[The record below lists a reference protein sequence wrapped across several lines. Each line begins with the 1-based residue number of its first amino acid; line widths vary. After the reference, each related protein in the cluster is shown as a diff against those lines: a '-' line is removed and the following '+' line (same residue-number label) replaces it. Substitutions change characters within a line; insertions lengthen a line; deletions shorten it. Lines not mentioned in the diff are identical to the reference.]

1 MEINRLTTIPT
12 IPAALLEQY
21 ATTPTSWAT
30 DALGRLGLGSWMDD
44 VAPLKPSW
52 RVHGRIRTLKY
63 VPRTGIKRPSLSPYT
78 VIRSFDPGDVLVIA
92 TGGTRSWLFGE
103 NIAHLALYQGLLG
116 MVTDGRAR
124 DAGELKEM
132 KIPIFSRGVS
142 ARPPS
147 DLELAA
153 VDVPVECGG
162 AQVRPGD
169 LLIGDI
175 DGIVIVP
182 NQAVEALITEV
193 DDMAMLEKRQEQ
205 AIEARAPLS
214 DIQAVLAAK
223 KQRKGPAFQ
232 IVERS

>member
-1 MEINRLTTIPT
+1 MSTIPT
-12 IPAALLEQY
+12 IPAALLERY
-21 ATTPTSWAT
+21 ATIPTSWAT
-30 DALGRLGLGSWMDD
+30 DGLGRLGMGSWMDD
-44 VAPLKPSW
+44 VAPLNPSW
-52 RVHGRIRTLKY
+52 RVHGRVRTLKY
-63 VPRTGIKRPSLSPYT
+63 VPRTGIKRPGLSPYT
-78 VIRSFDPGDVLVIA
+78 IIRAFEPGDVLVIA

-103 NIAHLALYQGLLG
+103 NIAHLALYQGLKG

-124 DAGELKEM
+124 DAGELKELD
-132 KIPIFSRGVS
+132 IPIFARGVS

-182 NQAVEALITEV
+182 NQAAEALITEV
-193 DDMAMLEKRQEQ
+193 EDLAMLEKLQEE
-205 AIEARAPLS
+205 AIEARAPLA
-214 DIQAVLAAK
+214 DIQAVLDRK
-223 KQRKGPAFQ
+223 KKRKGAGVE
-232 IVERS
+232 IVERF

>member
-1 MEINRLTTIPT
+1 
-12 IPAALLEQY
+12 
-21 ATTPTSWAT
+21 
-30 DALGRLGLGSWMDD
+30 
-44 VAPLKPSW
+44 
-52 RVHGRIRTLKY
+52 
-63 VPRTGIKRPSLSPYT
+63 
-78 VIRSFDPGDVLVIA
+78 VLVIA

-103 NIAHLALYQGLLG
+103 NIAHLALYQGLKG
-116 MVTDGRAR
+116 MVTDGRVR

-132 KIPIFSRGVS
+132 DIPIFSRGVS
-142 ARPPS
+142 ARPPG

-175 DGIVIVP
+175 DGIVVVP
-182 NQAVEALITEV
+182 NQAIEPLIIEVEDLA
-193 DDMAMLEKRQEQ
+193 ALEKRQEE
-205 AIEARAPLS
+205 AIEARASLA

-223 KQRKGPAFQ
+223 KQRKGGPVE

>member
-1 MEINRLTTIPT
+1 MGNDHVSTVPT
-12 IPAALLEQY
+12 ISADLLERY
-21 ATTPTSWAT
+21 AATPSSWAT
-30 DALGRLGLGSWMDD
+30 DGLGRLGLGSWMDD
-44 VAPLKPSW
+44 VVPLSPGW
-52 RVHGRIRTLKY
+52 RVHGRIRTLKF
-63 VPRTGIKRPSLSPYT
+63 VPRAGIKRPLSIYT
-78 VIRSFDPGDVLVIA
+78 IIRSFEPGDVLVIA

-103 NIAHLALYQGLLG
+103 NIAHLALYQGLKG
-116 MVTDGRAR
+116 MVTDGRVR

-132 KIPIFSRGVS
+132 DIPIFSRGVS
-142 ARPPS
+142 ARPPG

-175 DGIVIVP
+175 DGIVVVP
-182 NQAVEALITEV
+182 NQAIEPLITEV
-193 DDMAMLEKRQEQ
+193 EDLAALEKRQEE
-205 AIEARAPLS
+205 AIEARASLA

-223 KQRKGPAFQ
+223 KQRKGGPVE